1 MNVYRVYLKSISLSA
16 SVKLRWQIVVPAIL
30 TKLESKLEF
39 RFIIPLC

>member
-16 SVKLRWQIVVPAIL
+16 SVKLRWQIVIPAIL

-39 RFIIPLC
+39 RLL